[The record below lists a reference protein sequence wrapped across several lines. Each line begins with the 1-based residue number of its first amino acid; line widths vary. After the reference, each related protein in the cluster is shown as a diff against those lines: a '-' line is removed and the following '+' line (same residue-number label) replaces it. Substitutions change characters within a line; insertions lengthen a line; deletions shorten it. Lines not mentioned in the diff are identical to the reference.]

1 MVGIVVHNN
10 TWTMT
15 FKPKPASQTR
25 TYKHNTEA
33 QTTSRNIWGYITEF
47 QSHARSI
54 FPISELYVI

>member
-1 MVGIVVHNN
+1 
-10 TWTMT
+10 MT